1 MDISFLTDNTLTPV
15 QIIGVGAA
23 GVAIWIVMAALL
35 GHSARVFMGVEGVNL
50 VNDAAL
56 AILGGV
62 FTLITLREFDIS
74 IADFILQHAPRSD
87 TELVWFAEIATA
99 SFFGACGLRLVFDL
113 R

>member
-23 GVAIWIVMAALL
+23 GV
-35 GHSARVFMGVEGVNL
+35 
-50 VNDAAL
+50 

-87 TELVWFAEIATA
+87 KELVWFAEIATA